1 MSEHTLT
8 LFAAYLNGFFG
19 TAHVPA
25 RLFSPQIVF
34 VSSMPFIIASMI
46 MFGML
51 FILMAIM
58 HFRHDGTPFT
68 LINVSA
74 SLRGSNLPNYFV
86 RTGRW
91 QASVAGDDHRVVLQK
106 GEDGMG
112 VLQILDGSGRPNIE

>member
-1 MSEHTLT
+1 
-8 LFAAYLNGFFG
+8 
-19 TAHVPA
+19 
-25 RLFSPQIVF
+25 
-34 VSSMPFIIASMI
+34 